1 LTPPLPELSSYLVIS
16 IGLEGSMHR
25 LPEKML
31 ITMLVSLFPLAGTC
45 EITCEMVNIRE
56 IESVPCVDERNI
68 DALPGSL

>member
-1 LTPPLPELSSYLVIS
+1 
-16 IGLEGSMHR
+16 MHR

-31 ITMLVSLFPLAGTC
+31 ITILVSLFPLAGTC

-56 IESVPCVDERNI
+56 IESVPSVDERNI

>member
-31 ITMLVSLFPLAGTC
+31 ITILVSLFPLTG
-45 EITCEMVNIRE
+45 TCEMVNIRE
-56 IESVPCVDERNI
+56 IESVPSVDERNI